1 MSTLTD
7 DVSAQGYDILVVGG
21 GLSSARA
28 IRSYREAGGGGAVA
42 LFSRDDVLPYHRP
55 PLSKRYLRGEQ
66 EREAALVEPDSFY
79 AEHGVDVLLET
90 TVERVD
96 PGRHEIELVGGR
108 RVRYGKLL
116 LASGATPRRPTAPGS
131 DLEGVFTLRTMDDST
146 AIRDAARVGR
156 RAVVLGAGFIGMEVA
171 ASLRHVGLEVSLI
184 NRGGGL
190 FELLGAPELER
201 QLISLYER
209 NDVQL
214 VLSDEAAAFHGRSRV
229 ESVETKTRRSLPADL
244 VVAGLGVEPAVGFLE
259 SSGLQLDNGVVVD
272 ERFAASAPDVYAV
285 GDVARFWDPVFERHR
300 RIEHWSNANLQGA
313 EVGKVLAGGSGGYD
327 AVSSFFTEIFGITLK
342 VFGEISDHDELILR
356 GSIDD
361 GALLGLYVHGRRL
374 IGALA
379 VGQDEAV
386 EERLKAA
393 IRARADVPDTASE
406 ADSPASLAEAI
417 P

>member
-1 MSTLTD
+1 MR
-7 DVSAQGYDILVVGG
+7 AQGYDILVVGG

-28 IRSYREAGGGGAVA
+28 IRSYREAGGTGALA
-42 LFSRDDVLPYHRP
+42 LFSRDDMLPYHRP

-66 EREAALVEPDSFY
+66 ERDAALVEPGSFY
-79 AEHGVDVLLET
+79 AEQGVDVFLET
-90 TVERVD
+90 TVELVD

-116 LASGATPRRPTAPGS
+116 LASGATPRRPSAPGS
-131 DLEGVFTLRTMDDST
+131 DLDGVFTLRTMDDST
-146 AIRDAARVGR
+146 AIRDAAG
-156 RAVVLGAGFIGMEVA
+156 AGGKALVLGAGFIGMEVT
-171 ASLRHVGLEVSLI
+171 ASLRHLGLEVTLI

-201 QLISLYER
+201 QLVSLYER

-214 VLSDEAAAFHGRSRV
+214 VLTDEAVAFHGRSRV
-229 ESVETKTRRSLPADL
+229 DTVETKRGRSLPADL
-244 VVAGLGVEPAVGFLE
+244 VVAGLGVEPAVGFLG
-259 SSGLQLDNGVVVD
+259 SSGLHLDNGVVVD
-272 ERFAASAPDVYAV
+272 QRFAASAPDVYAV

-313 EVGKVLAGGSGGYD
+313 EVGKVLAGAHGGYD

-342 VFGEISDHDELILR
+342 VLGEVGDHDELILR

-361 GALLGLYVHGRRL
+361 GGLLGLYIRGRRL
-374 IGALA
+374 MGALA

-386 EERLKAA
+386 EERLKGA
-393 IRARADVPDTASE
+393 IRARADVPDTASK
-406 ADSPASLAEAI
+406 ADSPAGLAEAV

>member
-1 MSTLTD
+1 MRT
-7 DVSAQGYDILVVGG
+7 QGYDILVVGG

-28 IRSYREAGGGGAVA
+28 IRSYREAGGTGALA
-42 LFSRDDVLPYHRP
+42 LFSRDDMLPYHRP

-79 AEHGVDVLLET
+79 AEQGVDVFLET
-90 TVERVD
+90 TVERAD

-116 LASGATPRRPTAPGS
+116 LASGATPRRPSAPGG

-146 AIRDAARVGR
+146 AIRDAARAGR

-171 ASLRHVGLEVSLI
+171 ASLRHGGLEVTLI

-201 QLISLYER
+201 QLVSLYER
-209 NDVQL
+209 NEVQL
-214 VLSDEAAAFHGRSRV
+214 VLSDEAVAFHGASRV
-229 ESVETKTRRSLPADL
+229 ETVETKTRRSLPADL

-259 SSGLQLDNGVVVD
+259 SSGLHLDNGVVVD

-313 EVGKVLAGGSGGYD
+313 EVGKVLAGAHGGYD

-342 VFGEISDHDELILR
+342 VLGEIGDHDELILR

-361 GALLGLYVHGRRL
+361 GGLLGLYLQGRRL

-386 EERLKAA
+386 EERLKGA
-393 IRARADVPDTASE
+393 IRARADVPDTASK
-406 ADSPASLAEAI
+406 ADSPAGLAEAV